1 MKWLAAVV
9 AGILM
14 SSSLAG
20 WAQGVSE
27 GSGRIEELLGFTVD
41 AGGVTFQVRTGGCT
55 RPENFRV
62 ERFGGAPTQLLLI
75 RTVEDRCEA
84 FVPYGTTFKVSYQ
97 HLRLGDRESFVVIN
111 PSASARVIQFP

>member
-97 HLRLGDRESFVVIN
+97 QLRLADRESFVVIN
-111 PSASARVIQFP
+111 PSATAKVIQLQ